1 MAHVVEEEGAS
12 DMPQAIVWAWWS
24 ESDSLEPTQR
34 WKERAD
40 STEVL
45 FEVQC
50 SQACAHTHHAGA
62 RVHALARAHFFL
74 KKRGGWKMFWGIRAH
89 TALTTVAEILK
100 GKETGKRE
108 LLEEIV
114 QKFFQLDI

>member
-1 MAHVVEEEGAS
+1 
-12 DMPQAIVWAWWS
+12 
-24 ESDSLEPTQR
+24 
-34 WKERAD
+34 
-40 STEVL
+40 
-45 FEVQC
+45 
-50 SQACAHTHHAGA
+50 
-62 RVHALARAHFFL
+62 
-74 KKRGGWKMFWGIRAH
+74 MFWGIRAH